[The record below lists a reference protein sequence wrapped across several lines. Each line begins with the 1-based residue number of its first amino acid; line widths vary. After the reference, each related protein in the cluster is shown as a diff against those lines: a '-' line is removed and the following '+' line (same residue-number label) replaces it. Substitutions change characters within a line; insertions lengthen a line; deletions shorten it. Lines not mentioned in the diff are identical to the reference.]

1 MISDDRGDVMIDT
14 RYKYVL
20 TLLILPLLFGC
31 ISTNN
36 SSDEYLTPQVVSIS
50 KVWWN
55 EYPYELDPNSN
66 EVMITTWDYL
76 QGFTYNKNMHRLDG
90 FLTFPLGSGQ
100 TLESIKYK
108 ITNDTLMI
116 FINTKNI
123 PTSCDNCF
131 EDIEKSAMTVFLM
144 IEDNNI
150 DNIIEPGIVPPQ
162 KFKKPVRVFINGKEA
177 KVINGESVN
186 NRITIQ

>member
-1 MISDDRGDVMIDT
+1 MIDT